1 MLGTTTERLRVPSPF
16 DRAMGLDDLR
26 NIADDTEVEKLV
38 YLQQLPLEL
47 ASTASLQKIQ
57 VSFFSISSFN

>member
-26 NIADDTEVEKLV
+26 NIADDTQVKKLV
-38 YLQQLPLEL
+38 YLQQLPLDL
-47 ASTASLQKIQ
+47 ASTASLKKFKS
-57 VSFFSISSFN
+57 VFSRFLV